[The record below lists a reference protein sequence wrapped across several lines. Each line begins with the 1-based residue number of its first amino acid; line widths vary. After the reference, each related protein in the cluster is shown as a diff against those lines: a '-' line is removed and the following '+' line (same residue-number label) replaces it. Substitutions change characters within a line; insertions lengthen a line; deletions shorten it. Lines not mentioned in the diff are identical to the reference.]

1 MYKLFAAL
9 VVILLSGCAAQQY
22 DNNRLAES
30 LQFQPPT
37 IVLEQ
42 LQKTKPASR
51 DKVQFQLNMGYLQ
64 FITGDFASAII
75 TLNDAKQGMKALS
88 ATSISENIGAGAV
101 SETLRQYSGYPTD
114 RVMVHNILAL
124 SYLFSGQIYD
134 ARVEILQSEV
144 AIKALMDNDQNGQLA
159 SAHLLG
165 GIIYELLGEYSN
177 ALISYKDAAD
187 TIKKRSMNLP
197 VGLKQ
202 ALVRVTYQ
210 LGATEQYRQYQQ
222 QFPEIGSSNTNANN
236 QVFVLYFDGVVSHK
250 VESSVIVPSTN
261 AQQIIRISMPAYPN
275 NNKPF
280 KYIQVSDTTQSS
292 TSQVIEDVD
301 LLVREDLAKDYPSI
315 LLLTSTRAIAKY
327 QLVRN
332 AQKQDPLIGLLANLV
347 TVVSENADLRSWNM
361 LPATIQFAYLTP
373 KENSI
378 MVNKGHG
385 IQESID
391 TSGGRKH
398 VLLINGLSNAVFHY
412 QQ

>member
-75 TLNDAKQGMKALS
+75 TLNNAKQGMKALS

-124 SYLFSGQIYD
+124 SYLFSGKIYD

-144 AIKALMDNDQNGQLA
+144 AMKALMDDDQNGQLA

-187 TIKKRSMNLP
+187 TIKKRSMGLP

-222 QFPEIGSSNTNANN
+222 QFPEIASSNTNANN

-280 KYIQVSDTTQSS
+280 KYVQVSDTTQSS

-398 VLLINGLSNAVFHY
+398 VLLINGLSNAIFHY

>member
-75 TLNDAKQGMKALS
+75 TLNNAKQAMKALS

-124 SYLFSGQIYD
+124 SYLFSGKIYD

-144 AIKALMDNDQNGQLA
+144 AMKALMDDDQNGQLA

-187 TIKKRSMNLP
+187 TIKKRSMGLP

-222 QFPEIGSSNTNANN
+222 QFPEIASSNTNANN

-250 VESSVIVPSTN
+250 VESSVIVPSAN

-280 KYIQVSDTTQSS
+280 KYVQVSDTTQSS

-398 VLLINGLSNAVFHY
+398 VLLINGLSNAIFHY